1 MLVMTGDRKKEACG
15 KLDGFK
21 KQVGEDGLTQ
31 IMKCGGDFPKAHQDA
46 KAFCGSGGAGGK
58 GTTTKKPG
66 AGGKVT
72 TTKKPGA
79 GGGSSPLHL
88 CNIAK
93 MQAPHLKAMLVMT
106 GDRKKEACGKLDGF
120 KKQVGE
126 DGLTQIMKC
135 GGDFPKAYQDAKAF
149 CGSGGAGG
157 KGTTTKKPGAG
168 GGSSPLHLCN
178 IAKMQAPH

>member
-1 MLVMTGDRKKEACG
+1 MPNESC
-15 KLDGFK
+15 
-21 KQVGEDGLTQ
+21 
-31 IMKCGGDFPKAHQDA
+31 DFAVSVLASNHRNVAPAI
-46 KAFCGSGGAGGK
+46 
-58 GTTTKKPG
+58 T
-66 AGGKVT
+66 
-72 TTKKPGA
+72 
-79 GGGSSPLHL
+79 
-88 CNIAK
+88 IA
-93 MQAPHLKAMLVMT
+93 QAPHLKAMLVMT

-168 GGSSPLHLCN
+168 GKVTTTKKPGAGGGSSPLHLCN
-178 IAKMQAPH
+178 IAKMQVCLCLSVQIACFCV